1 LRERGN
7 DILLL
12 ADFFREKYCRKYK
25 KEIRSIATSAQRKL
39 KEYPWPGNVR
49 ELQHAMERAV
59 ILSSGYILY
68 ADDFLLTP
76 VTSGKW
82 SKSLNLEELERGAID
97 QALKQ
102 AEGNMS
108 RAAELLGISRFAL
121 YRKIGKQSD
130 K

>member
-1 LRERGN
+1 
-7 DILLL
+7 
-12 ADFFREKYCRKYK
+12 
-25 KEIRSIATSAQRKL
+25 
-39 KEYPWPGNVR
+39 
-49 ELQHAMERAV
+49 MERAV

-130 K
+130 Q